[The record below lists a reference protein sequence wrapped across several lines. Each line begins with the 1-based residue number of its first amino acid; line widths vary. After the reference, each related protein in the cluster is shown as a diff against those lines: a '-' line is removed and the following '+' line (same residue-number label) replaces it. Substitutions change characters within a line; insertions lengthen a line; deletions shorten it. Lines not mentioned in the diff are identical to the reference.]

1 MSTIAQ
7 ISPNSVAARPI
18 DVNPSAQAAQNA
30 SLAAT
35 AQTSAKTVQQSRTDT
50 VTISS
55 QALKLAAQLEKSPPD
70 GKGSFGT
77 FNRLN

>member
-7 ISPNSVAARPI
+7 ISPNSIAARPV
-18 DVNPSAQAAQNA
+18 DVNPSAQTAQNA

-35 AQTSAKTVQQSRTDT
+35 TQASSKSVQQSRTDT

-55 QALKLAAQLEKSPPD
+55 QALKLAAQLEKSAPD
-70 GKGSFGT
+70 GKDGSGKS
-77 FNRLN
+77 NRLN